1 MTEERL
7 EKILRECIEK
17 GFKPIPIKK
26 RIKILAKQK
35 KTIEESERCFK
46 TDRKQLERQFT
57 L

>member
-1 MTEERL
+1 MTKERH
-7 EKILRECIEK
+7 EKILRKCIEN

-26 RIKILAKQK
+26 RVKILEKQK
-35 KTIEESERCFK
+35 KKIEESERCFK